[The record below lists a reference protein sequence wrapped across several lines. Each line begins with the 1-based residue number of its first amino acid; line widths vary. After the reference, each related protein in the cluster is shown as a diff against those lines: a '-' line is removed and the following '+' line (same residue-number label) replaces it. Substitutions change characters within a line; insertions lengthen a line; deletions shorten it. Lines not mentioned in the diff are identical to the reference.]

1 MEVMTRKASDNKYL
15 HRDFHNLLNLGLEY
29 LRAEYG
35 EQAVLDYLRQF
46 TNSYYAPLKRQLLTK
61 GLEAIARRH
70 RQVFEAEE
78 AEDLLEIRLMEEELL
93 VRVIRSPAVE
103 HLLHSRLTPSPMQ
116 VETLRTVH
124 TELCRDTPYAYELL
138 SYEPSTGASL
148 ERFYKRGEKA

>member
-61 GLEAIARRH
+61 GLEAIAAPP
-70 RQVFEAEE
+70 QAGF
-78 AEDLLEIRLMEEELL
+78 
-93 VRVIRSPAVE
+93 
-103 HLLHSRLTPSPMQ
+103 
-116 VETLRTVH
+116 
-124 TELCRDTPYAYELL
+124 
-138 SYEPSTGASL
+138 
-148 ERFYKRGEKA
+148 